1 MSENDP
7 TLNENDAMD
16 AMANTKGWYIA
27 MARFIAA
34 QIVLGR
40 DPWYTL
46 AKTGPRGDDLLRTP
60 GTVHSYAV
68 RMAMTRAG
76 MLTGYKGKL
85 FFLGAAFKGAGF
97 LEPTGE
103 RFSYEHPK
111 DDDEPGRAVH
121 QRTIEV
127 WREKKGGQI
136 GSVPE
141 PAVPKYIAD
150 RIASYKRDE
159 EETARARERAL
170 KGR

>member
-1 MSENDP
+1 MENDA
-7 TLNENDAMD
+7 TLNKDAAMD

-27 MARFIAA
+27 MARFIIA
-34 QIVLGR
+34 QIVLCR

-46 AKTGPRGDDLLRTP
+46 AKTGPSGAELLRTP

-68 RMAMTRAG
+68 RMAMTRSG
-76 MLTGYKGKL
+76 MLAGYKGKL
-85 FFLGAAFKGAGF
+85 FFLGAAFKGAPF
-97 LEPTGE
+97 IERTGE

-127 WREKKGGQI
+127 WKEKKGGQI

-159 EETARARERAL
+159 AETTRARAEAL
-170 KGR
+170 KGTR